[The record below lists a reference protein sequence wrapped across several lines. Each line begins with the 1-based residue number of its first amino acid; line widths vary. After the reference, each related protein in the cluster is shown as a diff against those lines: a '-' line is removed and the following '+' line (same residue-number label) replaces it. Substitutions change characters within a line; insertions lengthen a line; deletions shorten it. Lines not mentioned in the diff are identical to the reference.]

1 VECRVLLVRAGSCDE
16 RVQGVL
22 FGVVGVNAQS
32 VGKVVVS
39 RSVCLVVESL
49 QVTYARACSGFWGVK
64 AADS

>member
-22 FGVVGVNAQS
+22 FGVVGGNAQS

-39 RSVCLVVESL
+39 RSVCL
-49 QVTYARACSGFWGVK
+49 SGRGISPGDICTGLFWGVK